1 VTFAADFPPSGGAL
15 ADGTD
20 GTTAISLRYPSAAEA
35 RRDRLPDVP
44 RGVIARIRVAA
55 SEGEERPVRIELE
68 REKVSLE
75 VRGRVRWAT
84 RLATGALVGLEL
96 SGATRREE
104 VQLDLLLGIRTASR
118 ALDPAHLFGGGVAAS
133 ALPRLSVAMLEPNR
147 VLREVL
153 SSALVRFA
161 RDGNGWDLQL
171 DAVPTVDAFLEA
183 MTIRRRNLAV
193 VDCDGIPSAADPLV
207 DAVRSHA
214 EWARLPMV
222 LLSRSRSARL
232 EDRYTVTMQ
241 KPVAMKALL
250 HTTGLLLRG

>member
-1 VTFAADFPPSGGAL
+1 LGDGIDGNAAIA
-15 ADGTD
+15 
-20 GTTAISLRYPSAAEA
+20 LRYPSATEA

-44 RGVIARIRVAA
+44 RGVIARVRVAVR
-55 SEGEERPVRIELE
+55 EGEDRPVRIELE

-84 RLATGALVGLEL
+84 PLATGALVGLEL
-96 SGATRREE
+96 SGPSRREE

-118 ALDPAHLFGGGVAAS
+118 ALDPAHLFGSGGVVAPS
-133 ALPRLSVAMLEPNR
+133 ALPRLSVALLEPNR

-171 DAVPTVDAFLEA
+171 DAVPTVEAFLEA
-183 MTIRRRNLAV
+183 MTVRRRNLAV
-193 VDCDGIPSAADPLV
+193 VDCDGIPPTATDPLV

-214 EWARLPMV
+214 EWGRLPMV

-241 KPVAMKALL
+241 KPVAMKSLL
-250 HTTGLLLRG
+250 HTTAILLRG

>member
-1 VTFAADFPPSGGAL
+1 VIT
-15 ADGTD
+15 
-20 GTTAISLRYPSAAEA
+20 LRYPSATEA

-44 RGVIARIRVAA
+44 RGVIARTRTAVR
-55 SEGEERPVRIELE
+55 EGEARPVRIELA
-68 REKVSLE
+68 REKVTLD
-75 VRGRVRWAT
+75 VRGRIRWAT
-84 RLATGALVGLEL
+84 PLGTGALVGLEL
-96 SGATRREE
+96 EGPSPREE

-118 ALDPAHLFGGGVAAS
+118 GLDPTHLFGKGGGVGPA
-133 ALPRLSVAMLEPNR
+133 ALPRLSIAMLEPNR

-171 DAVPTVDAFLEA
+171 DAVATVDAFLHA
-183 MTIRRRNLAV
+183 MAERRRNLAV
-193 VDCDGIPSAADPLV
+193 VDCDGMVSAADPLV
-207 DAVRSHA
+207 DAVRSHS

-241 KPVAMKALL
+241 KPVAMKSLL
-250 HTTGLLLRG
+250 HTTGILLRG

>member
-1 VTFAADFPPSGGAL
+1 LRDESTRDAA
-15 ADGTD
+15 
-20 GTTAISLRYPSAAEA
+20 IVLRYPSAVEA

-44 RGVIARIRVAA
+44 RGVIARTRVAVR
-55 SEGEERPVRIELE
+55 EGEERPVRIELE
-68 REKVSLE
+68 REKVILE

-84 RLATGALVGLEL
+84 PLATGALAGLEL
-96 SGATRREE
+96 AAPARREE

-118 ALDPAHLFGGGVAAS
+118 PLDPAHLFGNGAGVTPS

-153 SSALVRFA
+153 ASALVRFA

-171 DAVPTVDAFLEA
+171 EAVATLDAFLHA
-183 MTIRRRNLAV
+183 MTERRRNLAV
-193 VDCDGIPSAADPLV
+193 VDCDQMPSAADPLV

-222 LLSRSRSARL
+222 LLSSSRSARL

-241 KPVAMKALL
+241 KPVTMKSLL
-250 HTTGLLLRG
+250 HTTGILLRG